1 MMRSSSFMQRKAIDI
16 TVKIIG
22 SISAVTGILVLLWI
36 LWVVFQKGFSAWNI
50 PFFTEVPTP
59 PGVEG
64 GGLANAITGTIII
77 TLIATFIGV
86 PFGLMTGIYLAE
98 FGTNTRLGKA
108 VRFTI
113 TVTMGVPSIIV
124 GLFIY
129 TILVMPF
136 GHFSAIAGSMA
147 LAVIMFPIV
156 SRTTE
161 DMLSLVPNSLRE
173 AALSLGIPRWRA
185 TISIVM
191 KAARSG
197 LMTGILLAVARIS
210 GETAPILFTAMNSQ
224 FWMNSLNEPVA
235 NLTVT
240 IYNYAMSPYD
250 DWQTMAWG
258 AALLIL
264 CTVLVLNIGAR
275 VFMRETK
282 R

>member
-1 MMRSSSFMQRKAIDI
+1 MMRSSSFIQRKAIDI
-16 TVKIIG
+16 TVKTVA
-22 SISAVTGILVLLWI
+22 SISAVAGILVLLWI
-36 LWVVFQKGFSAWNI
+36 LWIVFQKGFSAWNI
-50 PFFTEVPTP
+50 PFFTEVPAP
-59 PGVEG
+59 PGVAG
-64 GGLANAITGTIII
+64 GGLANAITGTLII
-77 TLIATFIGV
+77 TLIATVIGV

-98 FGTNTRLGKA
+98 FGTNTRLGRA

-129 TILVMPF
+129 TIIVMPS
-136 GHFSAIAGSMA
+136 GHFSAFAGSMA

-173 AALSLGIPRWRA
+173 AALAIGVPRWKA

-197 LMTGILLAVARIS
+197 LITGILLAVARIS

-250 DWQTMAWG
+250 DWQTLAWG

-264 CTVLVLNIGAR
+264 CTVLILNIGAR
-275 VFMRETK
+275 VFLREK
-282 R
+282 K

>member
-1 MMRSSSFMQRKAIDI
+1 MIRPSSFIRRKTIDI
-16 TVKIIG
+16 TVKTVA
-22 SISAVTGILVLLWI
+22 SISAVSGILVLLWI
-36 LWVVFQKGFSAWNI
+36 LWIVFQKGFSAWNI

-59 PGVEG
+59 PGVIG
-64 GGLANAITGTIII
+64 GGLANAITGTVIIS
-77 TLIATFIGV
+77 LIATLIGV

-129 TILVMPF
+129 TIMVLPS
-136 GHFSAIAGSMA
+136 GHFSAYAGAAA

-173 AALSLGIPRWRA
+173 AALAIGVPRWKA
-185 TISIVM
+185 TIFIVM

-197 LMTGILLAVARIS
+197 LLTGILLAVARIS

-250 DWQTMAWG
+250 DWQSIAWG

-264 CTVLVLNIGAR
+264 CTVLILNIGAR
-275 VFMRETK
+275 FFLREAK

>member
-1 MMRSSSFMQRKAIDI
+1 MIRQSSMIKRAAADI
-16 TVKIIG
+16 AVK
-22 SISAVTGILVLLWI
+22 SVASVSAVAGLFILFWI
-36 LWVVFQKGFSAWNI
+36 LWVVFQKGFSAWNV
-50 PFFTEVPTP
+50 PFFTEIPAP

-64 GGLANAITGTIII
+64 GGLANAITGTVIIS
-77 TLIATFIGV
+77 LIAALIGV

-98 FGTNTRLGKA
+98 FGTNTRLGRA

-124 GLFIY
+124 GLFVY
-129 TILVMPF
+129 TLMVLPF
-136 GHFSAIAGSMA
+136 GRFSALAGSVS

-173 AALSLGIPRWRA
+173 AALAIGVPRWRA
-185 TISIVM
+185 TVSIVM

-224 FWMNSLNEPVA
+224 FWMNSLNEPTA

-240 IYNYAMSPYD
+240 IYNYAMSPYE
-250 DWQTMAWG
+250 DWQSIAWG

-264 CTVLVLNIGAR
+264 CTVLILNISAR
-275 VFMRETK
+275 VFLRERK
-282 R
+282 K